1 MRIIGL
7 QNDHSTYMR
16 KAEVQ
21 IAKLREVIRKLQ
33 AGEPVDVEKS
43 LGTGDETQE
52 REWEEA
58 MREIENQDFVLD
70 TTQKERAAERK
81 RRAAAEQDAS
91 PVNEDATTN
100 ETDAKSQKVPGFY

>member
-7 QNDHSTYMR
+7 QNDHNTYMR

-43 LGTGDETQE
+43 LGTGDEAQE

-58 MREIENQDFVLD
+58 MREIENQDFVHD
-70 TTQKERAAERK
+70 TTQKQRAAERK

-91 PVNEDATTN
+91 PVNEETAVK
-100 ETDAKSQKVPGFY
+100 ETDPQIQKVPGFY